1 MRPLVL
7 VALLASSVALA
18 AADVP
23 VAQQKQQLAAMARQA
38 AEGLEEQA
46 NYVALLQPMPE
57 RKLHISELEP
67 FVLWGTGWSAPTEN
81 GIWSLDKQSSLYIR
95 LEEGERPSRLLIQG
109 SYFNGPE
116 PTRLFVNGQL
126 IIEAPLVGQ
135 TVDILQSLDGA
146 TAMHIELH
154 HLNPVSPRDIK
165 PNSRDTR
172 KIKFKLEQIRVW

>member
-1 MRPLVL
+1 MRPVIL

-23 VAQQKQQLAAMARQA
+23 VAQQKQRLAAMARQA
-38 AEGLEEQA
+38 AEKLEEQA
-46 NYVALLQPMPE
+46 NYVAQLQTMPE

-67 FVLWGTGWSAPTEN
+67 FVLWGEGWNAPTEN
-81 GIWSLDKQSSLYIR
+81 GIWSVDNKSSMFIR
-95 LEEGERPSRLLIQG
+95 LDEGESPSRLLIQG
-109 SYFNGPE
+109 TYFNGLE

-126 IIEAPLVGQ
+126 IGEAPLEGQ
-135 TVDILQSLDGA
+135 TLDLLQSLDGA

-154 HLNPVSPRDIK
+154 HLNPVSPKDIK

-172 KIKFKLEQIRVW
+172 KIKFKLEEIRLW